1 MIAYTAK
8 VLHQPIKFVESWPAV
23 SLCAFSN
30 KSEFLK
36 DSDGVVEFLPGER
49 ISPCRPG
56 NREDVGEMGKIIAAG
71 LRLDILSELFCERHQ
86 GLAGNVAAFELA
98 EVTGLDR
105 PKNLGFRPQNHV
117 FGLDNVAVDGRRQR
131 WIFPAFQPTRLFE
144 FGFALDD
151 PGICRLFAV
160 ERFGLT
166 VDDCTAFFY
175 DDLGRKSLGAVFA
188 SPSYNRS
195 HGTTRLPKVRHGR
208 TTDGKMMAN
217 RPETVRH
224 ETRVK

>member
-86 GLAGNVAAFELA
+86 GWLVMSLHLSSPRSLVLIVLRTWAF
-98 EVTGLDR
+98 V
-105 PKNLGFRPQNHV
+105 P
-117 FGLDNVAVDGRRQR
+117 
-131 WIFPAFQPTRLFE
+131 
-144 FGFALDD
+144 
-151 PGICRLFAV
+151 
-160 ERFGLT
+160 
-166 VDDCTAFFY
+166 
-175 DDLGRKSLGAVFA
+175 
-188 SPSYNRS
+188 
-195 HGTTRLPKVRHGR
+195 R
-208 TTDGKMMAN
+208 TTFLDSTM
-217 RPETVRH
+217 
-224 ETRVK
+224 

>member
-8 VLHQPIKFVESWPAV
+8 VLHQPIKFVESRPAV

-166 VDDCTAFFY
+166 GTIAPPFFMTIWAVKA
-175 DDLGRKSLGAVFA
+175 LEPSLRV
-188 SPSYNRS
+188 SSYNRS
-195 HGTTRLPKVRHGR
+195 HGTT
-208 TTDGKMMAN
+208 
-217 RPETVRH
+217 
-224 ETRVK
+224 